1 MNRYRLYTG
10 PTRVA
15 GVAKVLRDHGFFVVV
30 LGTEHVYFESWHIVP
45 EAWKLLQDC
54 HVTGFKYQD
63 LQFVG
68 KVG

>member
-10 PTRVA
+10 PTLVQHVA
-15 GVAKVLRDHGFFVVV
+15 NLLLLHGYFSVFQ
-30 LGTEHVYFESWHIVP
+30 GTEHVYFESWHTLP

-68 KVG
+68 KA